1 MLSVLWWI
9 MSIRIIIN
17 NQNFCLKTFC
27 TVDKK
32 KSRNINQNDFWHE
45 DLKLVA
51 PINPLPS
58 SLPYLEPTAWVQAL
72 FIVGSETQKI
82 WRLVDLCNPG
92 SWKRFLIAIDF
103 LELTIAYNCHNC
115 FKRKSTEYSF
125 WKCITNTNDIINV
138 VIVYIMSIVTSSL
151 MITVE

>member
-51 PINPLPS
+51 PIDPLPS
-58 SLPYLEPTAWVQAL
+58 SLPFLESMAWVQAL
-72 FIVGSETQKI
+72 SVIGSE
-82 WRLVDLCNPG
+82 DLRTG
-92 SWKRFLIAIDF
+92 RF
-103 LELTIAYNCHNC
+103 
-115 FKRKSTEYSF
+115 K
-125 WKCITNTNDIINV
+125 
-138 VIVYIMSIVTSSL
+138 
-151 MITVE
+151 